1 MGVLVQ
7 GKYVLDSGGLV
18 EFSIHKLEVEIDVH
32 NDLYDV
38 VFRY

>member
-1 MGVLVQ
+1 M
-7 GKYVLDSGGLV
+7 STGGLV

-32 NDLYDV
+32 NDLCYV